1 MPEGPEIETGE
12 LQEKIH
18 EAHEG
23 HGHEE
28 SGPTWIKLVAL
39 STAILA
45 VFAAIGALKAGDLV
59 NESMF
64 KQLKASDTWNEYQA
78 DKQKGHE
85 YQLALNGLLDQ
96 GVKPSAAVPKS
107 PHGGLKLPDRAA
119 QYQDQI
125 QKEVTKTGDLAKSA
139 DADTKEAEAML
150 GKHQLF
156 AKSVALI
163 QVAIALGAVAALT
176 KIKPVW
182 LFGLLVGLTGIVF
195 FALGFR

>member
-1 MPEGPEIETGE
+1 MPEGPEIETTE

-18 EAHEG
+18 EAREG

-28 SGPTWIKLVAL
+28 SGPDWIKFVAL

-45 VFAAIGALKAGDLV
+45 VFAAVGALKAGDLV

-96 GVKPSAAVPKS
+96 GASPSAVVPKDTRRRLS
-107 PHGGLKLPDRAA
+107 ASDRAS
-119 QYQDQI
+119 QYADQI
-125 QKEVTKTGDLAKSA
+125 QKENSKIGDLSKSA
-139 DADTKEAEAML
+139 DEDTKEAEKML
-150 GKHQLF
+150 GQHQLF

-182 LFGLLVGLTGIVF
+182 LFGLLVGLTGIGF
-195 FALGFR
+195 FILGFR